1 MPGRFSPHQTSM
13 SFKGIQG
20 FQEEFGTLQDR
31 GSQHFK
37 WTTDCK
43 LAVAGSKGYKARKP
57 NFLLV
62 QIDWKI
68 WPNLFL
74 VRHDQE
80 MYSGIVTCKGLTM
93 LLLHFQVER
102 DTDTVRSQSI

>member
-1 MPGRFSPHQTSM
+1 M

-43 LAVAGSKGYKARKP
+43 LAVAGSKVTNLDICVNACLPLLQFKFLLLANYFKNSLKP
-57 NFLLV
+57 LLV
-62 QIDWKI
+62 QRCS
-68 WPNLFL
+68 FS
-74 VRHDQE
+74 
-80 MYSGIVTCKGLTM
+80 MA
-93 LLLHFQVER
+93 
-102 DTDTVRSQSI
+102 TD